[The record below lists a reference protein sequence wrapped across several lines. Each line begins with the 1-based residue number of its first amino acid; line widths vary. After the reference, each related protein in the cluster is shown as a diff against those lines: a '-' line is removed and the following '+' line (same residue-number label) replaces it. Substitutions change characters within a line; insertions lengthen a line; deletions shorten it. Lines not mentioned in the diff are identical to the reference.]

1 MHSWT
6 YVHVSYMNKVGIVG
20 KNHLQNLLDENNHS
34 NVQISYHE
42 DHQVKGWYVTK
53 NQFER
58 VGKKFEVVVWF
69 IIFDKKRKN
78 TI

>member
-1 MHSWT
+1 M
-6 YVHVSYMNKVGIVG
+6 KI
-20 KNHLQNLLDENNHS
+20 NHS
-34 NVQISYHE
+34 NVQIPYHE

-58 VGKKFEVVVWF
+58 GGKKFEVLVEF
-69 IIFDKKRKN
+69 IIFHKKRKN